1 MSDEVNITVDSAEAE
16 TVKPTIL
23 GVVFNSPTPGM
34 PPEAIEVGRPFNGY
48 RVGRIEVR
56 RDFSSCRK
64 PITKVF
70 FYSEDD
76 LLIAE
81 VHEAPRI
88 IYYAKKDIPQTA
100 KSPLIAIP
108 NRGENFVN

>member
-1 MSDEVNITVDSAEAE
+1 MFSKVPNCPISFFAVT
-16 TVKPTIL
+16 
-23 GVVFNSPTPGM
+23 SPTPGM

-48 RVGRIEVR
+48 RVGRIEVQGG
-56 RDFSSCRK
+56 
-64 PITKVF
+64 ITSMNVPRNYPSKVS

-81 VHEAPRI
+81 VYEAPRI